1 MTIRATV
8 NGAVILGLGLA
19 LGLGGCNTMPT
30 ATARGRIVQAPTR
43 CADETVQIYFETFSS
58 DVTKE
63 GKAVIAAAAQ
73 QARPCKV
80 TGVDVLGLAD
90 SVGGA
95 ADSNLE
101 LSKRRAEAVTAAL
114 SAAGLPAAEFKI
126 TAVGEKGSTTADGR
140 SRPLRRRAD
149 IAPEP
154 KERAD
159 PSKGS
164 AQSVHHREKG
174 CGDGRP
180 AWSPVSSRGGRRRLR
195 KSKNSRPRN
204 AFRAALN
211 FFQLFWKHTRT
222 AYTWLFYFAFLGSW
236 AVRRDASR
244 NTGSR
249 RTFARPTGEP
259 ARRRANGSHP
269 PCRQAMPSGAVRS

>member
-8 NGAVILGLGLA
+8 NGAAILGLGLA
-19 LGLGGCNTMPT
+19 LGLGACNTMPT
-30 ATARGRIVQAPTR
+30 TARSRIVQAPTR
-43 CADETVQIYFETFSS
+43 CADQTVQIYFETFSS
-58 DVTKE
+58 EVTKE

-126 TAVGEKGSTTADGR
+126 TAVGEKGSTTTSDGR

-149 IAPEP
+149 IVVHLAL
-154 KERAD
+154 R
-159 PSKGS
+159 PSS
-164 AQSVHHREKG
+164 AE
-174 CGDGRP
+174 
-180 AWSPVSSRGGRRRLR
+180 AGRR
-195 KSKNSRPRN
+195 
-204 AFRAALN
+204 A
-211 FFQLFWKHTRT
+211 
-222 AYTWLFYFAFLGSW
+222 
-236 AVRRDASR
+236 
-244 NTGSR
+244 
-249 RTFARPTGEP
+249 
-259 ARRRANGSHP
+259 
-269 PCRQAMPSGAVRS
+269 